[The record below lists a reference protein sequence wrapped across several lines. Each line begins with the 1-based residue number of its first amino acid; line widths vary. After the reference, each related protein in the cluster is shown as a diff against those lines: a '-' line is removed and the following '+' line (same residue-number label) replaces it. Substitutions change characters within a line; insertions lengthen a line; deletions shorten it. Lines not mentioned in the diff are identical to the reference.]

1 MFFILMNMEG
11 KSMISENE
19 IKIDEKK
26 LNRMKLNIIK
36 LEQENLKTKEKPN
49 DEMIEAIRKIIEDE
63 VRKNY

>member
-1 MFFILMNMEG
+1 MYFTLMNMEA

-19 IKIDEKK
+19 TKIDEKK
-26 LNRMKLNIIK
+26 LNRMKLNIIR